1 MNPIQFILGFSGY
14 VKIPLEVVQL
24 SIQQEKILQEIT
36 DCITDEKDR
45 AVFQTHVKAQKVL
58 TKFFR
63 SGRLL

>member
-1 MNPIQFILGFSGY
+1 MRLILAFFGY

-24 SIQQEKILQEIT
+24 SIQQEKILQEIA
-36 DCITDEKDR
+36 DCITDTGDR
-45 AVFQTHVKAQKVL
+45 VTFLRHLAAQKTL